1 MWIHTIRYKNRDAC
15 WHVKMVTQ
23 NLLKLL
29 LLLMLM
35 MRNSLLQG
43 GAEGGLP
50 QKSFGGQAA
59 VEEIPQY
66 HHRPS
71 PSSMLLSRV
80 GVVSMHARDAAKRSC
95 R

>member
-1 MWIHTIRYKNRDAC
+1 MA
-15 WHVKMVTQ
+15 TQ

-35 MRNSLLQG
+35 MRISLLQG

-50 QKSFGGQAA
+50 QSFGGQAA
-59 VEEIPQY
+59 VEEVSQY

-71 PSSMLLSRV
+71 PDSML
-80 GVVSMHARDAAKRSC
+80 A
-95 R
+95 

>member
-1 MWIHTIRYKNRDAC
+1 MA
-15 WHVKMVTQ
+15 TQ

-35 MRNSLLQG
+35 MRISLLQG

-50 QKSFGGQAA
+50 QSFGGQAA
-59 VEEIPQY
+59 VEEVSQY

-71 PSSMLLSRV
+71 PGSML
-80 GVVSMHARDAAKRSC
+80 A
-95 R
+95 